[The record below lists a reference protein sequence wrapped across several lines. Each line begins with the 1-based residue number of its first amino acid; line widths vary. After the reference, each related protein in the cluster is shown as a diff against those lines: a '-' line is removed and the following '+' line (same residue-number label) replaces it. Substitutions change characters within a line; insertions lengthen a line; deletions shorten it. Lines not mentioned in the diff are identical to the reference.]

1 MPTAFISYRRQD
13 SSAAS
18 RWIAQSISTVF
29 GSDSVFIDTEAIR
42 VGTNWRARLDDALEQ
57 AKLLI
62 AVIGRSWLTIPDK
75 YGTRRLDHPNDW
87 VRNEIAH
94 SLGRGI
100 PILPL
105 LISGAELPPEEA
117 LDQLEDIKGFLDWE
131 ALSLNDRSWDTDLAE
146 VFRALERYD
155 FVRLDVGVRL
165 FPIRELTLR
174 DLNHKEIA
182 AARAKLKPGWEA
194 VPSPIPGQEPLQRIE
209 LRRVFEFA
217 SFKDAMSFINDVAK
231 HAAQVDHHPRWENMW
246 RTVTVWLSTW
256 DIGQKPSQIDVEMAE
271 KLDRLFAKYSKR
283 KVRPLI
289 RGPD

>member
-18 RWIAQSISTVF
+18 RWIAQSISTIF
-29 GSDSVFIDTEAIR
+29 GSNSVFIDTEAIR
-42 VGTNWRARLDDALEQ
+42 VGTNWRARLDEALEQ
-57 AKLLI
+57 AEVLI

-75 YGTRRLDHPNDW
+75 YGTRRLDHRNDW

-94 SLGRGI
+94 ALRRGI

-105 LISGAELPPEEA
+105 LISGAEPPPEEA
-117 LDQLEDIKGFLDWE
+117 LVELEDIKGFLNWQ
-131 ALSLNDRSWDTDLAE
+131 ALPLNDASWDTHLAD
-146 VFRALERYD
+146 VFRALERYN
-155 FVRLDVGVRL
+155 FVRANGGVRL

-174 DLNHKEIA
+174 DLNREEIA
-182 AARAKLKPGWEA
+182 AARAKLPGW
-194 VPSPIPGQEPLQRIE
+194 VDVSSPIPGQEPLQRTE

-217 SFKDAMSFINDVAK
+217 SFKDAMRFINDVAK
-231 HAAQVDHHPRWENMW
+231 HAAQVDHHPRWENVW
-246 RTVTVWLSTW
+246 RTVTIWLSTW

-271 KLDRLFAKYSKR
+271 QLDRLFAKYSTR